1 MTLARELREGGATV
15 IAGAAGRSMKS
26 QMRQANAL
34 GARFAL
40 VLGEREL
47 ADGSVSVRDLAAQ
60 SQESLPAGDVLRR
73 IRR

>member
-1 MTLARELREGGATV
+1 
-15 IAGAAGRSMKS
+15 MKS